1 MAPKPPRTH
10 RRKRR
15 RAALRHAMF
24 TRGPVRLSRGRLNR
38 VRPHK
43 DFALTYRTID
53 LPRLPDAL
61 CGLRIT
67 HLSDPHI
74 GELVTPDHLHHI
86 VEAANAFESHLIA
99 VTGDFIDFS
108 NAYLPA
114 VIDAMSRLKAPLGA
128 WFVLGNHDYLDNAD
142 DLKHAFR
149 EAGLNLL
156 LNEGRTLHFHG
167 HPVALGGIDWAE
179 RPPALRS
186 AVRKAAAGMPKAEL
200 SILLAHHP
208 HAFDAACRR
217 GIDLTLSGHTHG
229 GQLLLSDRRGKKG
242 SIGLANLGFKYTR
255 GLYARGDHRLFVSS
269 GVGSWF
275 PLRFRCPAEITSL
288 ELQSTY

>member
-1 MAPKPPRTH
+1 MADDDKK
-10 RRKRR
+10 RRAKRR
-15 RAALRHAMF
+15 RAALRHAVF
-24 TRGPVRLSRGRLNR
+24 TRGPIRLTRGRLSR
-38 VRPHK
+38 VRPGE
-43 DFALTYRTID
+43 DFALNTRTVH
-53 LPRLPDAL
+53 LPDLADEL

-74 GELVTPDHLHHI
+74 GELVTPDHLPYI
-86 VEAANAFESHLIA
+86 VEAVNEFGGDMIA
-99 VTGDFIDFS
+99 ATGDFIDLS
-108 NAYLPA
+108 NKHLPA
-114 VIDAMSRLKAPLGA
+114 VVEAMGQLEAPLGA
-128 WFVLGNHDYLDNAD
+128 WFVLGNHDYLDNATEV
-142 DLKHAFR
+142 KRAFR

-156 LNEGRTLHFHG
+156 VNQAGRIDCDGLT
-167 HPVALGGIDWAE
+167 VAVGGIDWTADDAMIE
-179 RPPALRS
+179 RL
-186 AVRKAAAGMPKAEL
+186 VRRTARRMGEADL

-242 SIGLANLGFKYTR
+242 SIALGGFGFKYTR
-255 GLYARGDHRLFVSS
+255 GLYTRGEHCLYVSS

-275 PLRFRCPAEITSL
+275 PWRFRCPAEITSL